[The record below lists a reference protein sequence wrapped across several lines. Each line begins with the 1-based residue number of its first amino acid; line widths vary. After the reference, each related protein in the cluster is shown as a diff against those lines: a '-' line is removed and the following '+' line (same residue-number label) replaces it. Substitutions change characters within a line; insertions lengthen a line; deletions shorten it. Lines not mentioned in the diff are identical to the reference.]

1 MQVSAI
7 IPAYNEAAVI
17 GATIRALQKIPE
29 LAEILVID
37 DGSED
42 LTAAQ
47 ALLAGAAVRRLPQN
61 VGKGGALQE
70 GVRLAQGE
78 ILCFVD
84 ADLGQ
89 SAVEFRHLLRPVLA
103 GEADMTVAVFPPAAR
118 PGGFGLVKGLAGYG
132 AKQRLSVPGALS
144 VNVLRREVWK
154 ACRHVFGL
162 GAGLTVECLLR
173 IRSGKPADDTPGN
186 GTLSGFS
193 IGTVLHLRDIIQLG
207 RPGVRSNGRG
217 CLSAAGL
224 GGRW

>member
-132 AKQRLSVPGALS
+132 VNKLAGYQSLAPLSGQR
-144 VNVLRREVWK
+144 VLRREVWESLQTLP
-154 ACRHVFGL
+154 FGF
-162 GAGLTVECLLR
+162 GVEVGLTVECLRQGYRLQEIPVQMTHR
-173 IRSGKPADDTPGN
+173 ETGRD
-186 GTLSGFS
+186 LSGFKHR
-193 IGTVLHLRDIIQLG
+193 GRQFLHLLRTLIQLWA
-207 RPGVRSNGRG
+207 GRG
-217 CLSAAGL
+217 VKV
-224 GGRW
+224 

>member
-118 PGGFGLVKGLAGYG
+118 PGGFGLG
-132 AKQRLSVPGALS
+132 
-144 VNVLRREVWK
+144 
-154 ACRHVFGL
+154 
-162 GAGLTVECLLR
+162 
-173 IRSGKPADDTPGN
+173 
-186 GTLSGFS
+186 
-193 IGTVLHLRDIIQLG
+193 
-207 RPGVRSNGRG
+207 
-217 CLSAAGL
+217 
-224 GGRW
+224 